1 MRILFEDDTL
11 RRLAE
16 DPDFNPKQWGREIIR
31 AYRKKLQLI
40 GAAQDERDLRA
51 IKSLRLEKLEGDRA
65 ATSSI
70 RLNDQY
76 RLILHFTT
84 DASGRVAILL
94 ELVDYH

>member
-1 MRILFEDDTL
+1 MRIDFEDATL

-16 DPDFNPKQWGREIIR
+16 DPDFNPKQWGRDVIR

-51 IKSLRLEKLEGDRA
+51 VKSLRLEKLGGDRVG
-65 ATSSI
+65 TSSI
-70 RLNDQY
+70 RLNDQF

-84 DASGRVAILL
+84 NDSGRVAIVL